1 MATTPDDVLDF
12 WFGRPGS
19 ADYGTSRKIWFEKN
33 DDFDAEIQ
41 GRFGEAVENALLG
54 GFADWETTPADCL
67 ALIILL
73 DQFPRNLYRGT
84 AQAFAGDAR
93 ALELAARA
101 VDAGFDEALL
111 PVQRIFLYLPFEHS
125 EDMADQDRSVTL
137 LTAVSAQTG
146 NPDWEAYAIAHRDII
161 ARFGRFPH
169 RNAALG
175 RKTTSEEAEFLKQ
188 PNSGF

>member
-54 GFADWETTPADCL
+54 GFTDWETTPADCL

-93 ALELAARA
+93 ALELANTAM
-101 VDAGFDEALL
+101 DAGFDEALL

-125 EDMADQDRSVTL
+125 ETMADQARSVEL

-146 NPDWEAYAIAHRDII
+146 NPDWEAYAIADRDII

-169 RNAALG
+169 RNTALG
-175 RKTTSEEAEFLKQ
+175 RKTTPEEAEFLKQ